1 MKILLCNDDGVHAP
15 GIKILHKVLSKIA
28 DITVVAPLEE
38 RSATGHTLTLDSPLR
53 VVEIEE
59 NVYGCSGFPAD
70 CALLGIAHIMAQ
82 DKPDLIV
89 SGINRGANLG
99 QDIFYSG
106 TVAAAREAC
115 FRNIPA
121 IAISSVVDF
130 LSRPPKDKDD
140 ELYETAAFF
149 VRDLINKA
157 VHHKISPYEILNIN
171 VPNLGQDQITSVEL
185 TQPGIRHY
193 SQEIM
198 ERKDFRGREYYWI
211 GGIYQGFQEIE
222 GSDCLSVE
230 KKNISVS
237 SLIFNQATNRPQS
250 LESQHKAKW
259 NTFLEEFKD
268 WSQWKMNHN
277 AEGL

>member
-15 GIKILHKVLSKIA
+15 GIKILYKVLSKIA
-28 DITVVAPLEE
+28 DVTVVAPLEE

-53 VVEIEE
+53 VVEVEE
-59 NVYGCSGFPAD
+59 KVYGCSGFPAD

-82 DKPDLIV
+82 DPPELIV

-130 LSRPPKDKDD
+130 LTRPPKDKDD

-149 VRDLINKA
+149 VRDLIQKS
-157 VHHKISPYEILNIN
+157 VHETISPYEILNIN
-171 VPNLGQDQITSVEL
+171 VPNLNQDQIASVEL
-185 TQPGIRHY
+185 TKPGIRHY

-230 KKNISVS
+230 NKNISVS
-237 SLIFNQATNRPQS
+237 SLIFNQSTNLLQNIEFKHQEKWKAF
-250 LESQHKAKW
+250 LSQ
-259 NTFLEEFKD
+259 FKD
-268 WSQWKMNHN
+268 WSSWQDHQFK
-277 AEGL
+277 EGL